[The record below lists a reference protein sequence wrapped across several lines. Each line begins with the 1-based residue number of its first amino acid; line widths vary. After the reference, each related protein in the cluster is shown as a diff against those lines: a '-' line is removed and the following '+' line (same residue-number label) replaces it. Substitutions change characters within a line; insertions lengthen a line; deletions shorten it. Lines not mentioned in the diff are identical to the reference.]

1 MRLFCEYIYLKCLC
15 LWDFDK
21 VVKFDKEIK
30 DVKKFVEI
38 DVVFKILYGGKYK
51 NEKFLFFIENED
63 FLKVV

>member
-30 DVKKFVEI
+30 IVKEFVEI
-38 DVVFKILYGGKYK
+38 DVVFKILYDEKYGK
-51 NEKFLFFIENED
+51 
-63 FLKVV
+63 